1 MHLDYTG
8 IRVTNLPKATKF
20 LEKGLGLTEVRR
32 GTMDHGGV
40 WVLFQDRASGQRL
53 ELNYYP
59 KGNPYATP
67 FSPGEGLD
75 HIGVRVNDMAAAGRQ
90 LTAAGGRLVDQFK
103 EGRTVVVA
111 YYEGPDGI
119 WVELI
124 LSPSV

>member
-59 KGNPYATP
+59 KGSPYATP